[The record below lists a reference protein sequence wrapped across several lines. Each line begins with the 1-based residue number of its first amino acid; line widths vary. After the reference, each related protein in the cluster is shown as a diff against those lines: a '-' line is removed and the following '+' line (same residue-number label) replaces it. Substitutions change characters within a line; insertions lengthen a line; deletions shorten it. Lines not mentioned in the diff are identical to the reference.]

1 MTDSKLS
8 KQYSWESVEDK
19 WYQHWLNAGY
29 FHADANSEKP
39 PYTIVIPPPNVTGV
53 LTMGHVLNNT
63 IQDILIRK
71 ARMEGKN
78 ACWIPGTDHA
88 SIATEGKVTAKLE
101 KDDISKNEI
110 SREEF
115 LKHAWAWK
123 NEYGG
128 IIIRQLK
135 KLGCSCDW
143 ERERF
148 TMDEGYSHAVLEA
161 FIKLHEKGF
170 IYRGHRLVNW
180 CPASQ
185 SAISDEEVNH
195 KEINGKLWHFR
206 YPVEGSGEHVIVAT
220 TRPETMLG
228 DTAVAVHPDDK
239 RYKQL
244 HGKFVLLPL
253 ADRKIPIITDEY
265 VDMEFGTGCVKVTP
279 AHDPNDFIMGEN
291 HELEFISIMNA
302 DASLNDNAPEPYRG
316 LSRED
321 ARKAVLSD
329 LGKQG
334 FLEKTEDYLHKVG
347 YSERGNVPIE
357 YYLSDQWF
365 VKMKDLASPAIEAVK
380 SGKIAFH
387 PDHWTKTYDHWMENI
402 KDWCISRQLIWGHR
416 IPVWYCRGMDK
427 DQCKMECRETVVSIA
442 QPEACSVCGSKDMV
456 QDPDVLDTWASSW
469 LWPFGVHDWPND
481 SDELKKFYPTN
492 VLVTGPDIIFFWVAR
507 MIMAGQEFCGDITF
521 SDVYFT
527 SILRDE
533 KGQKFSKSLGNSP
546 DPFDLFEKYG
556 TDAVRFGI
564 MLMAPQGLDVLFSES
579 RLEVGRNFMNK
590 LWNAARFVQM
600 NLKDG
605 ELPLDEIDTESLDLP
620 ERWILFRL
628 NQTID
633 QFERRMD
640 KFHFN
645 EAAKTLY
652 EFTWSDYCDWYVE
665 IAKTRFQSGDEA
677 KAEAAR
683 AVAVKVLKNI
693 LKLLHA
699 YAPFITE
706 ELWASFKSDDE
717 TDLIVS
723 SWPSKTE
730 LTEKMDEIASMEI
743 LKEVISAVRTIRSRM
758 NVPPASKANV
768 LVRSPNGSAGVLK
781 EYESIVKSLAKV
793 EDMTLGESIKKP
805 DHSATAV
812 IRQME
817 IFVPLEGLIDL
828 DIERARLTKRQT
840 ELDGFIIQIQ
850 KKLSNDNFLS
860 RAPEDVVQNEK
871 EKLADMEAELERINS
886 NLEMLS

>member
-1 MTDSKLS
+1 MPDSQLS
-8 KQYSWESVEDK
+8 KQYTWESVEDK
-19 WYQHWLNAGY
+19 WYKHWLESGT
-29 FHADANSEKP
+29 FHADAHSDKP

-101 KDDISKNEI
+101 KDGISKKDI

-123 NEYGG
+123 DEYGG

-148 TMDEGYSHAVLEA
+148 TMDEGYSKAVLEA
-161 FIKLHEKGF
+161 FVKLYERGL

-195 KEINGKLWHFR
+195 KEVNGKLWHFR
-206 YPVEGSGEHVIVAT
+206 YPVEDSDESVIVAT

-239 RYKQL
+239 RYKHL
-244 HGKFVLLPL
+244 HGKSVLLPL
-253 ADRKIPIITDEY
+253 TDRKIPIITDEY
-265 VDMEFGTGCVKVTP
+265 VDIEFGTGCLKVTP
-279 AHDPNDFIMGEN
+279 AHDPNDFELGEK
-291 HELEFISIMNA
+291 HALDFINIMNA
-302 DASLNDNAPEPYRG
+302 DATLNDNVPKPYRN
-316 LSRED
+316 LSREE
-321 ARKAVLSD
+321 ARKIVLED
-329 LGKQG
+329 LDKKGS
-334 FLEKTEDYLHKVG
+334 LEKTEEHLHKVG

-365 VKMKDLASPAIEAVK
+365 VRMKDLADPAIEVVK
-380 SGKIAFH
+380 SGKIKFH
-387 PDHWTKTYDHWMENI
+387 PEHWTKTYDHWMENI

-416 IPVWYCRGMDK
+416 IPVWYCRGGDK
-427 DQCKMECRETVVSIA
+427 DQCQIECKEPVVSIA
-442 QPEACSVCGSKDMV
+442 KPDACSVCGSKDMV

-469 LWPFGVHDWPND
+469 LWPFGVHNWPVE
-481 SDELKKFYPTN
+481 SDDLKTFYPTD

-507 MIMAGQEFCGDITF
+507 MIMAGQEFCGDIPF

-556 TDAVRFGI
+556 TDAVRFGM
-564 MLMAPQGLDVLFSES
+564 MLMAPQGLDVLFSET

-600 NLKDG
+600 NLHETELPSG
-605 ELPLDEIDTESLDLP
+605 ELDIPSLDLP

-628 NQTID
+628 NQTIE
-633 QFERRMD
+633 QFNRRLNE
-640 KFHFN
+640 FHFN

-652 EFTWSDYCDWYVE
+652 EFTWSDFCDWYVE
-665 IAKTRFQSGDEA
+665 IAKTRFQSGDAA
-677 KAEAAR
+677 KADVAR
-683 AVAVKVLKNI
+683 KVAVKVLKDI
-693 LKLLHA
+693 LKMLHP
-699 YAPFITE
+699 YAPFMTE
-706 ELWASFKSDDE
+706 ELWESFKIE
-717 TDLIVS
+717 TESNLITTPWPESTS
-723 SWPSKTE
+723 SQDIQ
-730 LTEKMDEIASMEI
+730 DEIASMDV

-768 LVRSPNGSAGVLK
+768 LVRSPNGSSEVLK

-793 EDMTLGESIKKP
+793 EDMTMGDSIEKP
-805 DHSATAV
+805 DHAATAV
-812 IRQME
+812 IRKME

-828 DIERARLTKRQT
+828 DVERTRLTKRQT

-850 KKLSNDNFLS
+850 KKLSNDNFLL
-860 RAPEDVVQNEK
+860 RAPEDVVQKEK
-871 EKLADMEAELERINS
+871 EKLADMESELERINS

>member
-1 MTDSKLS
+1 MTESTLS
-8 KQYSWESVEDK
+8 KKYSWESIEDK
-19 WYQHWLNAGY
+19 WYQHWMDAGY
-29 FHADANSEKP
+29 FRAKTDSKKP

-88 SIATEGKVTAKLE
+88 SIATEGKVVDKLKNE
-101 KDDISKNEI
+101 GISKDDL
-110 SREEF
+110 SRDEF
-115 LKHAWAWK
+115 LKYAWDWK
-123 NEYGG
+123 EEYGG

-135 KLGCSCDW
+135 KLGCSYDW

-148 TMDEGYSHAVLEA
+148 TMDEGYSNAVLEA
-161 FIKLHEKGF
+161 FVKLYEKGL

-180 CPASQ
+180 CPASK

-195 KEINGKLWHFR
+195 KEVNGKLWHLR
-206 YPVEGSGEHVIVAT
+206 YPVEGSDEVVIIAT

-228 DTAVAVHPDDK
+228 DTAVAVHPNDK
-239 RYKQL
+239 RYKHL
-244 HGKFVLLPL
+244 HGKFILLPL
-253 ADRKIPIITDEY
+253 VGRKIPIITDEY
-265 VDMEFGTGCVKVTP
+265 VDIDFGTGCLKVTP
-279 AHDPNDFIMGEN
+279 AHDPNDFVLGEK
-291 HELEFISIMNA
+291 HDLDFINIMNT
-302 DASLNDNAPEPYRG
+302 DATLNENMPKPYRG

-321 ARKAVLSD
+321 ARKKVL
-329 LGKQG
+329 LN
-334 FLEKTEDYLHKVG
+334 LEKEGVLEKVENYVHKVG
-347 YSERGNVPIE
+347 HSERGNVPIE

-365 VKMKDLASPAIEAVK
+365 VKMKDLAVPAIEAVK
-380 SGKIAFH
+380 TGKIKFH
-387 PDHWTKTYDHWMENI
+387 PEHWTKTYDHWMENI

-416 IPVWYCRGMDK
+416 IPVWYCRGKDK
-427 DQCKMECRETVVSIA
+427 DQCQIECRQPIVSITK
-442 QPEACSVCGSKDMV
+442 PNACSICGSKDLV

-469 LWPFGVHDWPND
+469 LWPFGVHDWPAESND
-481 SDELKKFYPTN
+481 LKTFYPTD

-507 MIMAGQEFCGDITF
+507 MIMAGEEFLGEIPF

-546 DPFDLFEKYG
+546 DPFELFSKYG
-556 TDAVRFGI
+556 TDAVRFGM
-564 MLMAPQGLDVLFSES
+564 MLMAPQGLDVLFSET

-590 LWNAARFVQM
+590 LWNAARFVHM
-600 NLKDG
+600 NLKDN
-605 ELPLDEIDTESLDLP
+605 EIPTIDIDKQNLDLP
-620 ERWILFRL
+620 ERWILYRL

-633 QFERRMD
+633 QYNRRLSE
-640 KFHFN
+640 FHFN

-652 EFTWSDYCDWYVE
+652 EFTWSDFCDWYVE
-665 IAKTRFQSGDEA
+665 IAKTRFFSDNDE
-677 KAEAAR
+677 KAEIAR
-683 AVAVKVLKNI
+683 AVAVRVLKNI
-693 LKLLHA
+693 LKLLHP
-699 YAPFITE
+699 YAPFMTE
-706 ELWASFKSDDE
+706 ELWEYFKFDSE
-717 TDLIVS
+717 PDLIKATWPDS
-723 SWPSKTE
+723 SFPSANQNE
-730 LTEKMDEIASMEI
+730 LGSMDI
-743 LKEVISAVRTIRSRM
+743 LKEVITAVRTIRSRM

-768 LVRSPNGSAGVLK
+768 LVRSPNGSTDVLK
-781 EYESIVKSLAKV
+781 KYESIIKSLAKI
-793 EDMTLGESIKKP
+793 ENMTLGESIEKP

-817 IFVPLEGLIDL
+817 IFIPLEGLINL
-828 DIERARLTKRQT
+828 DVERARLTKRQS

-860 RAPEDVVQNEK
+860 KAPKDVVQNEK